1 MKRPTKRIPW
11 RFALDHVNYVMSNFQ
26 LAQLLLPW
34 SICCVETKIEE
45 KVWRPL
51 WTTDP
56 KLRNLAMNGF
66 AVLVN
71 KCAEKEANVSRQLA
85 VHSPVRMRLGRVS

>member
-1 MKRPTKRIPW
+1 MPW
-11 RFALDHVNYVMSNFQ
+11 RFPLNHVNYKTSDFQ